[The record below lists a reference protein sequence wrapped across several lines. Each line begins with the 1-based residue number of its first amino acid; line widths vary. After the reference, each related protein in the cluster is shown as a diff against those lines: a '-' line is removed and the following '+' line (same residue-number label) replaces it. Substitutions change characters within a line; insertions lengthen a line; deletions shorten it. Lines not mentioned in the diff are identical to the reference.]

1 MKIMIPRRTAGLL
14 AFPILIWG
22 CSDAPSATP
31 VTPVTPVAS
40 GNNSATS
47 AKWPLQ
53 ATIDLGVV
61 RQGQVASLN
70 FWLKNS
76 GKSPIEVSKIQGS
89 CECLELKLSQPLI
102 EPGQRALAEA
112 RYDGAREPDF
122 VGSLQIEVEL
132 LDAKATKVGQ
142 VNIPIEVIPAET
154 SR

>member
-1 MKIMIPRRTAGLL
+1 MKSSIPARVARLL
-14 AFPILIWG
+14 ATMIFVSG
-22 CSDAPSATP
+22 CSEGSRP
-31 VTPVTPVAS
+31 VPNAPVAPV
-40 GNNSATS
+40 NSAPTA

-61 RQGQVASLN
+61 RQGHVASLN
-70 FWLKNS
+70 VWLKNT
-76 GKSPIEVSKIQGS
+76 GKSAVEVSKIQAS

-102 EPGQRALAEA
+102 EPGQRALAQA

-132 LDAKATKVGQ
+132 LDDKATKVGQ

-154 SR
+154 PS